1 MLIRVQKYYICPM
14 EKQIINTT
22 AAPAPIG
29 PYNQAVRT
37 GNLLFVSGQIPLDAA
52 TGTLVETGIQDETE
66 KVMQNLAA
74 ILKEAGMDFS
84 NVVKSSI
91 FLTDMNQF
99 AAVNEV
105 YGKYFTENAPAREC
119 VQVAALPK
127 FVRVEISV
135 IAAQ

>member
-1 MLIRVQKYYICPM
+1 MQKYYICFM

-22 AAPAPIG
+22 GAPAPIG

-37 GNLLFVSGQIPLDAA
+37 GDLLFVSGQIPLDAVS
-52 TGTLVETGIQDETE
+52 GELVQSGIQDETE

-91 FLTDMNQF
+91 FLTDMYQF
-99 AAVNEV
+99 AQVNEV
-105 YGKYFTENAPAREC
+105 YARYFPEDAPAREC

-127 FVRVEISV
+127 FVNVEISV
-135 IAAQ
+135 IAAAK

>member
-1 MLIRVQKYYICPM
+1 M

-22 AAPAPIG
+22 GAPAPIG

-37 GNLLFVSGQIPLDAA
+37 GDFLFVSGQIPMDAA
-52 TGTLVETGIQDETE
+52 TGEIVNSGIQDETQ
-66 KVMQNLAA
+66 KVMENLAA

-91 FLTDMNQF
+91 FITDMNQF
-99 AAVNEV
+99 AQINEV
-105 YGKYFTENAPAREC
+105 YAKYFPENAPARET

-127 FVRVEISV
+127 FVNVEISV
-135 IAAQ
+135 IASK